1 MKRRPINLDFTTI
14 HFPVTAWVSILHR
27 LSGFFIFA
35 LIPLLLWMLQ
45 TSLASEARFIGLHHQ
60 LRQPIVLA
68 IIWLFLSAIFY
79 HLVAGLRHLL
89 LDAHIGESKKEAHY
103 SAFATLLISV
113 LGSLLLGYWLW

>member
-14 HFPVTAWVSILHR
+14 RFPVTAWVSILHR

-45 TSLASEARFIGLHHQ
+45 ASLASEAQFMALHDK
-60 LRQPIVLA
+60 LRQPIILGILWA
-68 IIWLFLSAIFY
+68 FLSAIFY

-89 LDAHIGESKKEAHY
+89 LDIHIGESKREARY
-103 SAFATLLISV
+103 SAFATLLISA